1 MVSYDSFPAVVD
13 PELAMTG
20 KPTVIHEG
28 FPNNLAVPLVPSG
41 TGVSLDGKSVDD
53 TAVDRAFAQAE
64 VIIKQRMLNQRLVPN
79 AMEPRGVVAHFEP
92 GKGTMTIWSSTQNP
106 HILRTM
112 IAAMIGMGQDQV
124 RAIAPEVGGG
134 FGAKINIY
142 GEEYVAAAVSKRLG
156 IPVKWIEDRSEAFV
170 ATTHGRDILGY
181 VELAAKR
188 DGTVL
193 GLKMRLIAD
202 IGAYNMLLTAAIP
215 TLTMLMANATY
226 DIPAIRTTLTEVFTN
241 KTPTDAYRG
250 AGRPEATYFVERAM
264 DMLARE
270 LNMDPAE
277 VRRKNFIASNKFP
290 FQTQMGAVYDSG
302 DYAKALDAALL
313 HSKWNDLK
321 KERDAAKAQGRLVG
335 LGLSMYVEVCGIGPS
350 ATLPTGGWEHAQVTV
365 ERDGRISATTGASPH
380 GQGNETTFGQMLGR
394 PIWRAHR
401 ARDDPSR
408 RHQRREARHR
418 HVRQPLAGG
427 RRRGAAHGGH
437 EGEEQDGEVR
447 RCPARS
453 ARRRSRVRERHD
465 LGEGR
470 TGARQVVRRRRGLRV
485 HPGAACPK
493 ASSRESARK
502 RSSSRPTTPIRSA
515 ATSRCSRSIARLA
528 SRRCCKLVAVDDAGN
543 LINPLI
549 VEGQIHGG
557 LAQGIGQAMIEEAVY
572 NSDGQLVTGSFMDY
586 ALPRAIDFPRF
597 ELHSTVTPTPVNP
610 LGAKG
615 VGEAGTLGSTPSIVS
630 AAVDALSEF
639 GVKHIDMMLRPE
651 KLWRIIHREGPG
663 VIPTTFD
670 YQRATSIDDALAKL
684 QAASGGKLI
693 AGGHSLVPLM
703 KLRLSEPI
711 GADRRRPDSGPL
723 RDQGEG
729 REDRDRRRHHASRR
743 RHVDTAQTSL
753 PRCRRDR
760 GRDRRSAGA
769 QPRHARRQPR
779 PCGPGGRLPCCDA
792 GRRRGDSH
800 QRPEGM
806 AQGQGERLL
815 PGALHRGPGAR
826 RDHRWRSVH
835 AGQGGR
841 LRQASPA
848 RLALRHRRRRR
859 GCGGEGRGVPVGAR
873 RADRREHARDSPDS
887 GRAGTGREAGDEGQ
901 ASRLRQPRQ
910 AWTM

>member
-1 MVSYDSFPAVVD
+1 VPAAPVLPKLVGQRVKRREDPRLIQGRGTYVDDLKIAGMQHIAFKRSDIAHGKIKSIDVSAARAMDGVEAVFTGAQIAKMLAPMPIGTPFPSPEHRAVATDVVRFAGEPVAVVIASDRYVARDAADAIMVSYDQLPAVVD

-20 KPTVIHEG
+20 KPTVLHEG

-79 AMEPRGVVAHFEP
+79 AMEPRGVLAHFEP

-112 IAAMIGMGQDQV
+112 IAAMLGMGQDQV

-142 GEEYVAAAVSKRLG
+142 GEEYVTAAVSKQLG

-270 LNMDPAE
+270 LNMDPAD
-277 VRRKNFIASNKFP
+277 VRRKNFIASDKFP

-302 DYAKALDAALL
+302 DYAKALDAALV

-380 GQGNETTFGQMLGR
+380 GQGNETTFAQMLADQFGV
-394 PIWRAHR
+394 PIEHVTILHGDTAVVKQGIGTFG
-401 ARDDPSR
+401 SR
-408 RHQRREARHR
+408 SQA
-418 HVRQPLAGG
+418 VG
-427 RRRGAAHGGH
+427 GAALHMAGTKAKSKMAKFAAALLEAH
-437 EGEEQDGEVR
+437 EDDLVFENGMISVKGA
-447 RCPARS
+447 PARGKS
-453 ARRRSRVRERHD
+453 FADVSHYAYIPVPLPEGLEPGVSEEAFFEPTNNTYPFGCHISMIEIDRD
-465 LGEGR
+465 TGEP
-470 TGARQVVRRRRGLRV
+470 TLLR
-485 HPGAACPK
+485 
-493 ASSRESARK
+493 
-502 RSSSRPTTPIRSA
+502 
-515 ATSRCSRSIARLA
+515 
-528 SRRCCKLVAVDDAGN
+528 LVAVDDAGN

-651 KLWRIIHREGPG
+651 KLWRIIHG
-663 VIPTTFD
+663 
-670 YQRATSIDDALAKL
+670 Q
-684 QAASGGKLI
+684 
-693 AGGHSLVPLM
+693 SL
-703 KLRLSEPI
+703 R
-711 GADRRRPDSGPL
+711 
-723 RDQGEG
+723 QG
-729 REDRDRRRHHASRR
+729 S
-743 RHVDTAQTSL
+743 
-753 PRCRRDR
+753 
-760 GRDRRSAGA
+760 
-769 QPRHARRQPR
+769 
-779 PCGPGGRLPCCDA
+779 
-792 GRRRGDSH
+792 
-800 QRPEGM
+800 
-806 AQGQGERLL
+806 
-815 PGALHRGPGAR
+815 
-826 RDHRWRSVH
+826 
-835 AGQGGR
+835 GQGG
-841 LRQASPA
+841 QS
-848 RLALRHRRRRR
+848 
-859 GCGGEGRGVPVGAR
+859 
-873 RADRREHARDSPDS
+873 
-887 GRAGTGREAGDEGQ
+887 
-901 ASRLRQPRQ
+901 
-910 AWTM
+910 